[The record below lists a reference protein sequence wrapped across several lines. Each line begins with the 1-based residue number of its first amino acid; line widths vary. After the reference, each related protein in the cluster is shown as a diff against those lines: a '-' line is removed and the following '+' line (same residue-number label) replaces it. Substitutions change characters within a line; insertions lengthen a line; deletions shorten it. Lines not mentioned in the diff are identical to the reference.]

1 VIIHNSGEKSKRG
14 EIRFPKRGIAIFISV
29 ELRSKKDARLR
40 VRAKDMKCHKVMIFW
55 VEEEMVEEGL
65 EALQK

>member
-14 EIRFPKRGIAIFISV
+14 EIRFPKRGIAIFISA
-29 ELRSKKDARLR
+29 ELKSKKDARRR
-40 VRAKDMKCHKVMIFW
+40 VRAKDMKCQRVMMFW
-55 VEEEMVEEGL
+55 VEEVVVKESS